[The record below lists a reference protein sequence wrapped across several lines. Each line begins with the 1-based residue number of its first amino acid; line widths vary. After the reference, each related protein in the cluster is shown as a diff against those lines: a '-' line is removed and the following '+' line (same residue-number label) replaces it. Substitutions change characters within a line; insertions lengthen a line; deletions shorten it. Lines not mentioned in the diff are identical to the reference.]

1 MHMRFIQRLVPV
13 ALIGLSCLATAAQA
27 ADKVK
32 IAIIGGTGDIPF
44 YLADAKGWFAQE
56 GLEVEMITF
65 DSGAR
70 MIAPMA
76 SGDIDVGTGAVA
88 AGLYNAFEREI
99 TIRVVADK
107 GRNVKGMSFQGLMVR
122 KALVEAGTIRKVADL
137 KGRKMAFT
145 GPGANDSAVID
156 EAARKVGFTFNDIE
170 SVYLGLG
177 AQLAAYQ
184 NGAIDASIMPEPF
197 RTNVMKTGAAVELMA
212 VADLRD
218 NDQTGV
224 VMYSDS
230 LIRKRPEV
238 AAKLMKLYIRA
249 ARYYNDSLKDGK
261 IAGANADEVID
272 VMAKYS
278 SLKDKEA
285 LRAIVPSAIDP
296 DGRPSLES
304 LRADLEFYKAQGLV
318 KSAITVDQAV
328 DMSWVERAVKE
339 LGPYKAK

>member
-1 MHMRFIQRLVPV
+1 MRFIKRFAPI
-13 ALIGLSCLATAAQA
+13 ALISLSCLAASAQA
-27 ADKVK
+27 AEKVV
-32 IAIIGGTGDIPF
+32 IGIIGGTGDIPF

-56 GLEVEMITF
+56 GLAVEMITF

-76 SGDIDVGTGAVA
+76 SGEMDVGTGAVA
-88 AGLYNAFEREI
+88 AGLYNAFDRDI
-99 TIRVVADK
+99 PIRIVADK

-122 KALVEAGTIRKVADL
+122 KDLVESGAVKKVADL

-145 GPGANDSAVID
+145 GPGANDSAVMD
-156 EAARKVGFTFNDIE
+156 EALRKVGSSFNDIE

-177 AQLAAYQ
+177 AQLTAYQ
-184 NGAIDASIMPEPF
+184 NRAIDASIMPEPF
-197 RTNVMKTGAAVELMA
+197 RTNVLKTGAAVELLP

-218 NDQTGV
+218 NDQTGA
-224 VMYSDS
+224 VMYSDTFM
-230 LIRKRPEV
+230 RKRPET
-238 AAKLMKLYIRA
+238 AAKLTTIYIRA
-249 ARYYNDSLKDGK
+249 TRYYNDSLKDGK

-278 SLKDKEA
+278 SLKDKDA

-296 DGRPSLES
+296 DGRPSIES
-304 LRADLEFYKAQGLV
+304 LKADLEFYKAQGLV
-318 KSAITVDQAV
+318 KSAITVDQTV
-328 DMSWVERAVKE
+328 DLSWIERAVKE